1 MKPPYERPDPGMP
14 PIMPDYNRAIM
25 QVMPAVRH
33 GLREVRPVSMK
44 HAVTEA
50 ALIAYLI
57 GRGYDHHQA
66 VRIVES
72 WERNESFPM

>member
-1 MKPPYERPDPGMP
+1 MRPYEGTDPCIPSM
-14 PIMPDYNRAIM
+14 IPDYNRAMM

-33 GLREVRPVSMK
+33 SLREAGSVSAK

-57 GRGYDHHQA
+57 GRGYDYYQG

-72 WERNESFPM
+72 WERREGFPM